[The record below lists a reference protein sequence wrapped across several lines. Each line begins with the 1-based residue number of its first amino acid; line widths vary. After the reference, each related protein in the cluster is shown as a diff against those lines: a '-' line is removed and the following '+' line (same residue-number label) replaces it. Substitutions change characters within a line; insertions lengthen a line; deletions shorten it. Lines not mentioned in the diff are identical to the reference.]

1 MKAEVY
7 KNEDGT
13 EFEMTDIPAEMR
25 DKAEEYHEK
34 MLEQLAE
41 VDDNLMEKYLNG
53 QEISEEEIKAAI
65 RKGTVELKLVAVT
78 CGSSYK
84 NKGVQMLVD
93 AIVDYMPSP
102 VDIPAI
108 KGVNPDTEEDDER
121 VASDDAPFSALAFK
135 IMTDP
140 YVGKL
145 AFMRV
150 YSGKA
155 EAGSYVLNTSK
166 GKTRTPGPHPADARQ
181 SPSGNHRSLHRGHC
195 CRRRFKRYGHRR
207 YPVRSGSSDYS
218 RIDGIPGSGYL
229 RRR

>member
-1 MKAEVY
+1 
-7 KNEDGT
+7 
-13 EFEMTDIPAEMR
+13 
-25 DKAEEYHEK
+25 
-34 MLEQLAE
+34 
-41 VDDNLMEKYLNG
+41 
-53 QEISEEEIKAAI
+53 
-65 RKGTVELKLVAVT
+65 
-78 CGSSYK
+78 
-84 NKGVQMLVD
+84 MLVD

-166 GKTRTPGPHPADARQ
+166 GKRERLGRILQMHA
-181 SPSGNHRSLHRGHC
+181 NHRAEITEVYTGDIVAAVGLKDTATGDTLCDPDHPIILESME
-195 CRRRFKRYGHRR
+195 
-207 YPVRSGSSDYS
+207 
-218 RIDGIPGSGYL
+218 
-229 RRR
+229 